1 MENGGRVVQET
12 KTRTAGKRI
21 KSAVAKIPRWL
32 KWVLVI
38 ILVLAVVGGALIV
51 KSKNSPIPVEASK
64 INKQTIER
72 SVFANGRLKAVNE
85 QTFFTPADSTL
96 MELRVQLGDQVKKGD
111 VLGRVDSLELARLY
125 QNAVAVLAGKESE
138 LARAQAV
145 NDLLGLKMAE
155 ADYNKANNHYTRIE
169 QLFEAGVVNIEEMES
184 ARFDLARA
192 DNSYQEAKIKA
203 DQNASGKQ
211 VFSLQSQVELAKQ
224 EVAQTQERL
233 EMATFVAQFD
243 GVVTSVGAKQGNRVM
258 EGTEL
263 LVIGD
268 DSLLEVTADISEI
281 DAGNLKIGQSVK
293 ASSVALPGKTYLG
306 EIARIG
312 GAAVVQKGTNG
323 ETINVP
329 VTINLKEGKGEL
341 KIGYS
346 VDLTILTAEEKDV
359 IAIPIT
365 ALIERDGSMIVYVI
379 KDLVLE
385 EREVE
390 IKRGNE
396 LFDIVISG
404 VNPDEEVVVNPQ
416 PGLKNGQK
424 VKIITGVLK

>member
-1 MENGGRVVQET
+1 MQET
-12 KTRTAGKRI
+12 KTRIAGKRI

-38 ILVLAVVGGALIV
+38 ILVLAVAGGALVV

-64 INKQTIER
+64 VNKQTIER
-72 SVFANGRLKAVNE
+72 NVFANGRLKAVNE

-281 DAGNLKIGQSVK
+281 DAGNLKIGQPVK

-323 ETINVP
+323 EAINVP

-359 IAIPIT
+359 IAIPIN
-365 ALIERDGSMIVYVI
+365 ALIERDGGMIVYVI

-396 LFDIVISG
+396 LFDIVVSG

-424 VKIITGVLK
+424 VRIITGVPK

>member
-1 MENGGRVVQET
+1 MQEKKT
-12 KTRTAGKRI
+12 KTAGKRI
-21 KSAVAKIPRWL
+21 RSAVARIPKWL

-38 ILVLAVVGGALIV
+38 FLVFAIAGGALIV

-72 SVFANGRLKAVNE
+72 NVFANGRLKAVNE
-85 QTFFTPADSTL
+85 QTFFTPVDSTL
-96 MELRVQLGDQVKKGD
+96 MELKVKLGDQVKKGD
-111 VLGRVDSLELARLY
+111 VLGRLDSLELARLY
-125 QNAVAVLAGKESE
+125 QNAVAILSSKESE
-138 LARAQAV
+138 LAKAQAV

-155 ADYNKANNHYTRIE
+155 ADYNKANNHYTRME
-169 QLFEAGVVNIEEMES
+169 QLFQAGAVNVEEMES
-184 ARFDLARA
+184 ARLDLARA

-203 DQNASGKQ
+203 NQNASGKQ

-224 EVAQTQERL
+224 EVAQTKERL
-233 EMATFVAQFD
+233 DLATFMAQFD
-243 GVVTSVGAKQGNRVM
+243 GVVTSAEAKQGNRVL
-258 EGTEL
+258 EGKEI

-281 DAGNLKIGQSVK
+281 DAGNLKIGQAVK

-346 VDLTILTAEEKDV
+346 VDLTIQTAEEKDV
-359 IAIPIT
+359 IALPIN
-365 ALIERDGSMIVYVI
+365 AIIERNGTKIVYVI
-379 KDLVLE
+379 NNSALE
-385 EREVE
+385 ERTVE

-396 LFDIVISG
+396 LFDIAISG
-404 VNPDEEVVVNPQ
+404 LNPDEEVVVNPK
-416 PGLKNGQK
+416 PDLKNGQK
-424 VKIITGVLK
+424 VKIITGVPK

>member
-1 MENGGRVVQET
+1 MQET
-12 KTRTAGKRI
+12 KTRTVGKRI

-38 ILVLAVVGGALIV
+38 ILVLAVAGGALVV

-64 INKQTIER
+64 VNKQTIER
-72 SVFANGRLKAVNE
+72 NVFANGRLKAVNE

-281 DAGNLKIGQSVK
+281 DAGNLKIGQPVK

-323 ETINVP
+323 EAINVP

-359 IAIPIT
+359 IAIPIN
-365 ALIERDGSMIVYVI
+365 ALIERDGGMIVYVI

-396 LFDIVISG
+396 LFDIVVSG

-424 VKIITGVLK
+424 VRIITGVPK